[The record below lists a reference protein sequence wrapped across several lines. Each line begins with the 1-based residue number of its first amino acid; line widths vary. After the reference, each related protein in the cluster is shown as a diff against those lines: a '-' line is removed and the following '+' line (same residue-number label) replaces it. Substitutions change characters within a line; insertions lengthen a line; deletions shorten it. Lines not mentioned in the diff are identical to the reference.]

1 VSPVDTDPSQTNR
14 GRMRAHTTDGSPRL
28 AIGALILTLAVV
40 LTVFGLAGCGGKTTN
55 PTPSTTTT
63 GSTAAQFEVGNMLN
77 YGSVGT
83 TAELDCADGK
93 SLNVGGGNNTLTI
106 KGTCSSVT
114 IAGMDNKITFDKID
128 KQLTVTG
135 INNTVTYKAG
145 DPKVDNLGSGNTI
158 NKR

>member
-1 VSPVDTDPSQTNR
+1 MT
-14 GRMRAHTTDGSPRL
+14 
-28 AIGALILTLAVV
+28 GALILTLALTPVV
-40 LTVFGLAGCGGKTTN
+40 LGPTGCGGKHNN
-55 PTPSTTTT
+55 PAPSTT
-63 GSTAAQFEVGNMLN
+63 STASTVAQFEVGNMLN

-93 SLNVGGGNNTLTI
+93 SLNVGGGNNTLTV

-114 IAGMDNKITFDKID
+114 IAGMDNKITIDKVD

-145 DPKVDNLGSGNTI
+145 APKVDNLGSGNTI
-158 NKR
+158 NGS

>member
-1 VSPVDTDPSQTNR
+1 
-14 GRMRAHTTDGSPRL
+14 MRAPTAGDSPSWVS
-28 AIGALILTLAVV
+28 GALILTLAVV
-40 LTVFGLAGCGGKTTN
+40 AVIVGPTGCGGKTKH
-55 PTPSTTTT
+55 PAPSSTTTA
-63 GSTAAQFEVGNMLN
+63 STVAQFEVGNMLN

-93 SLNVGGGNNTLTI
+93 SLNVGGGNNTLTV

-114 IAGMDNKITFDKID
+114 IAGMDNKITLDKID

-145 DPKVDNLGSGNTI
+145 APKIDNLGSGNTI
-158 NKR
+158 NRG

>member
-1 VSPVDTDPSQTNR
+1 VSRP
-14 GRMRAHTTDGSPRL
+14 HTKDGSRRL
-28 AIGALILTLAVV
+28 ATGALVLALAAL
-40 LTVFGLAGCGGKTTN
+40 LTVFGAAGCGGKSKN
-55 PTPSTTTT
+55 PAPSTSTTAST
-63 GSTAAQFEVGNMLN
+63 GARFEVGNTLN

-93 SLNVGGGNNTLTI
+93 SLNVGGGNNTLTV

-135 INNTVTYKAG
+135 INNTVTYRAG

-158 NKR
+158 HKG